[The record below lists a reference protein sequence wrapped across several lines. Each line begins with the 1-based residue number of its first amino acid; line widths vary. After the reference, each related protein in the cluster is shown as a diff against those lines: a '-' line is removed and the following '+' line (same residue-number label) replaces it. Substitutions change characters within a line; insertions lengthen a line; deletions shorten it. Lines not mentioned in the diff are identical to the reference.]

1 MAKNK
6 NRNLFNRG
14 GTWYFR
20 RRVRDKRTRKD
31 RWIKEALSRSLT
43 EARKLRDQR
52 LKEILIHGDIQKP
65 DSETEEG
72 PLFGELAEKW
82 AKITKARIKS
92 STYLGYQIA
101 MNAYVLKRF
110 GNTPIRKISWL
121 DVEDFITDL
130 TCTAKRINNLLVP
143 MRGVFK
149 MAHKGGFVDQNIMSM
164 VENRK
169 IEKPQIKPLSMKEVN
184 RFLACV
190 NPFYKEFFIV
200 AFFTGMRAGEMS
212 ALKWQNVDFD
222 RRLIRIV
229 ETRVYGEEGRPK
241 TPSSYRDIGMLSMV
255 FDALKAQARKTRLRS
270 KYVFLNEEDKPIEIE
285 TLRKN
290 AWSKGLK
297 KAGLEYRPVI
307 QTRHTFATMMISSG
321 ENLGWVQKM
330 MGHTSLKMIT
340 DKYFSYVPN
349 MTHNDGSKFMEE
361 YARAGEKRGPNVAQ
375 SQGHI

>member
-6 NRNLFNRG
+6 NHNLFKRG
-14 GTWYFR
+14 GTWYFKK
-20 RRVRDKRTRKD
+20 RVRDKRTRKD
-31 RWIKEALSRSLT
+31 RWIKEALSTSLT
-43 EARKLRDQR
+43 EARRLRDQR
-52 LKEILIHGDIQKP
+52 LKDIFVYGDVQKHG
-65 DSETEEG
+65 SEEPIG
-72 PLFGELAEKW
+72 PLFGDLALQW
-82 AKITKARIKS
+82 AKITKARVKQ
-92 STYLGYQIA
+92 STYVGYQTA

-110 GNTPIRKISWL
+110 GNTPIRMISWL

-149 MAHKGGFVDQNIMSM
+149 MAHKAGFVDHNIMTM

-169 IEKPQIKPLSMKEVN
+169 IEKPQIKPLSMEEVD
-184 RFLACV
+184 RFLNCV
-190 NPFYKEFFIV
+190 NPFYKPFFIV

-212 ALKWQNVDFD
+212 ALKWSNVDFD
-222 RRLIRIV
+222 RRLIKVV

-241 TPSSYRDIGMLSMV
+241 TNSSYRDIVMLPMAY
-255 FDALKAQARKTRLRS
+255 DALKEQARKTRLRS
-270 KYVFLNEEDKPIEIE
+270 KYVFLNEEGTPIEIE

-297 KAGLEYRPVI
+297 AAGLEYRPVI

-330 MGHTSLKMIT
+330 MGHTTLKMIT

-361 YARAGEKRGPNVAQ
+361 YSRAREKCGPNVAQ
-375 SQGHI
+375 AQG